1 MTFVNDISV
10 IRNSVPY
17 SLYTLITR
25 STTVG
30 VIAIVLYMNNV
41 AQYTN
46 GNLTYVT
53 GVWTINANICLFN
66 SHIIFPP
73 IILYSALAEACKSSI
88 GREGKE
94 NKQDVQAVIHTM
106 PEKGVVRVEKKGI
119 TYSNWVKI
127 GDKGVKMEELPQEER
142 EKIAN
147 SLIYRPLA
155 TIPNIKITKIA

>member
-1 MTFVNDISV
+1 MYTSFTWSASIGKIAGILNNSKGISH
-10 IRNSVPY
+10 SY
-17 SLYTLITR
+17 W
-25 STTVG
+25 
-30 VIAIVLYMNNV
+30 
-41 AQYTN
+41 
-46 GNLTYVT
+46 NLTYASVM
-53 GVWTINANICLFN
+53 WTIHFDICLFN
-66 SHIIFPP
+66 SHIIFPLF
-73 IILYSALAEACKSSI
+73 ILYSALAEACKFSI